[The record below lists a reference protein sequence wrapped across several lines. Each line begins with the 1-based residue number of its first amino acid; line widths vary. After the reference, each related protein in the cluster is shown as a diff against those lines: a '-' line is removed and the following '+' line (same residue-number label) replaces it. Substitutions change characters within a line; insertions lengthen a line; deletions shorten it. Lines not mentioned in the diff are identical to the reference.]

1 MNNQPLSSSNFAEF
15 LKEAIDFVELEG
27 VGEWESGGVGEWGS
41 GGVGEKMFVDE
52 VLHRDCQ
59 RT

>member
-41 GGVGEKMFVDE
+41 GGENVC
-52 VLHRDCQ
+52 R
-59 RT
+59 